1 MATFTLFQD
10 FSEQEAKGIHQFGT
24 HSFKWALSNVAP
36 NAATNTVLADI
47 TQIANGGG
55 YTGGAG
61 GGYAA
66 DGVAVS
72 QSGATVT
79 VTCTDEVITA
89 TGGAIATFRYII
101 LYNDSATSPADAL
114 VGFLDYGS
122 AVDLADTETLTIDV
136 GASGLF
142 QKVIS

>member
-10 FSEQEAKGIHQFGT
+10 FSEQEAKGVHQFGT
-24 HSFKWALSNVAP
+24 HTYKWALTNSAP

-61 GGYAA
+61 GGFTADSVAA
-66 DGVAVS
+66 S

-89 TGGAIATFRYII
+89 TGGAIPTFRYIV

-114 VGFLDYGS
+114 VGYLDYGS